1 MGEEINI
8 TFETL
13 YDLLRREKGKEE
25 LQQLNITFFKDT
37 VTYLQEK
44 IKLVEKKN
52 GDDDLFSV
60 GEKDKLETEL
70 RNIKR
75 ILKELYDKRE
85 KKMIEMA
92 LNRSRTGSNII
103 DTSALLE
110 EEKKFY
116 EQLVGLFD
124 KYRLSILFNVFKGQL
139 PVIAEEK
146 KIEVTASV
154 AGAMTTATTE
164 KSEERVPG
172 VRVRIINPV
181 PKFISPDLKIYGPFE
196 MGLEVELEKSL
207 AELLVEKKR
216 AEFLP

>member
-1 MGEEINI
+1 MGDEINI

-25 LQQLNITFFKDT
+25 LQQLEETFFKE
-37 VTYLQEK
+37 VVQYLQEK
-44 IKLVEKKN
+44 NKLLESKT

-60 GEKDKLETEL
+60 GEKDKLEAEL

-85 KKMIEMA
+85 KKVIDMA

-103 DTSALLE
+103 DTSALLF
-110 EEKKFY
+110 EEKKIY
-116 EQLVGLFD
+116 EQLVEVFD
-124 KYRLSILFNVFKGQL
+124 SFRGSILFNIFKGQMPVL
-139 PVIAEEK
+139 PIKKPTPQAEAPEK
-146 KIEVTASV
+146 PPEIPQDAIKI
-154 AGAMTTATTE
+154 
-164 KSEERVPG
+164 K
-172 VRVRIINPV
+172 IISPV
-181 PKFISPDLKIYGPFE
+181 PKFINPIDGGFLGPFE
-196 MGLEVELEKSL
+196 LGSEVMLQKPL